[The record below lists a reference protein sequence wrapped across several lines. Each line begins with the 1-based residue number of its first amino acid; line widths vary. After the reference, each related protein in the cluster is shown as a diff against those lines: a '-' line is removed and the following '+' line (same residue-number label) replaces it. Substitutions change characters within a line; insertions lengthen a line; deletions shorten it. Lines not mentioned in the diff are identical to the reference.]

1 MREQLDFL
9 SQLSAPPAGEPEIHR
24 CRTCGRPV
32 MRLVTPN
39 GGAPLPVDAI
49 GAYWPGAMMW
59 RIDGSFG
66 ETMPGE
72 VGYNSHLATCGKR
85 NEG

>member
-1 MREQLDFL
+1 MREQMDFL
-9 SQLSAPPAGEPEIHR
+9 GQLFASPAGEPEIHR

-32 MRLVTPN
+32 MRLVTAN
-39 GGAPLPVDAI
+39 GAPLPVDAI

-59 RIDGSFG
+59 RESGEFG
-66 ETMPGE
+66 EIKPGE
-72 VGYNSHLATCGKR
+72 VGYNSHLARCGKR